1 MTQPTAY
8 QYLKLGSNLEFL
20 RGICSVSIMQ
30 TTSLAGLPN
39 LMANLPSYRYS
50 AMHVAEVLRSLL
62 IQLQEMGLAESL
74 QVVEAFRPMLSEIEE
89 YLAQVKSPQEAYL
102 TDPFA
107 ERLITISRLLVSTV
121 RKELGMAANFP
132 ASPAT
137 TAGPRG

>member
-1 MTQPTAY
+1 MAQPTAY

-39 LMANLPSYRYS
+39 LMANLPPYRYS
-50 AMHVAEVLRSLL
+50 AMRVAEVLRSLL

-74 QVVEAFRPMLSEIEE
+74 QVAEAFRPMLGQIEE
-89 YLAQVKSPQEAYL
+89 YLAQVKSPQEAHL

-121 RKELGMAANFP
+121 RKDLGTAANLA
-132 ASPAT
+132 ASPAIA
-137 TAGPRG
+137 AGP

>member
-39 LMANLPSYRYS
+39 LMGNLPPHRYS
-50 AMHVAEVLRSLL
+50 AMRVAEVLRSLL
-62 IQLQEMGLAESL
+62 IQLQEMSFAESL
-74 QVVEAFRPMLSEIEE
+74 QVAEAFRPMLGQIEE
-89 YLAQVKSPQEAYL
+89 YLAQVNSPQEAHL
-102 TDPFA
+102 TDPFG

-121 RKELGMAANFP
+121 RKELGTSANLP
-132 ASPAT
+132 ASPANT
-137 TAGPRG
+137 PSL

>member
-39 LMANLPSYRYS
+39 LMGNLPPYRYS
-50 AMHVAEVLRSLL
+50 AMRVAEVLRSLL

-74 QVVEAFRPMLSEIEE
+74 QVAEAFRPMLGQIEE
-89 YLAQVKSPQEAYL
+89 YLAQVKSPQEAHL

-107 ERLITISRLLVSTV
+107 ERLVTISRLLVSTV
-121 RKELGMAANFP
+121 RKELGTAANVP

-137 TAGPRG
+137 APGPRN